1 MLLITFLFYQ
11 SSSSGTCLA
20 RAGVI
25 FWDWN
30 WNLKRSSQLNRMR
43 VQVHEFA
50 QSLRLN
56 IDSRV
61 SYGSPLRPDE
71 KCRSS
76 GCTLVGLL
84 AISFARVS
92 FCKNG
97 PHSQA
102 LPQLPVACRLLWVCP
117 HQSAN
122 SLPRYRYL
130 GGVQLTVRTITETHV
145 VSLHEL
151 DIMTIE

>member
-30 WNLKRSSQLNRMR
+30 WNLKRSSQRNRMR
-43 VQVHEFA
+43 VQMHEFA

-76 GCTLVGLL
+76 GLYARWTPSYVLALRASVFVKMGLIPRPSPSFLSL
-84 AISFARVS
+84 AG
-92 FCKNG
+92 CYG
-97 PHSQA
+97 CA
-102 LPQLPVACRLLWVCP
+102 LTKALIPCQDIGIWAGFLLR
-117 HQSAN
+117 A
-122 SLPRYRYL
+122 SL
-130 GGVQLTVRTITETHV
+130 IF
-145 VSLHEL
+145 S
-151 DIMTIE
+151 